1 MRRHRDFCTKYYFN
15 AHPHDS
21 FGIIRMAD
29 YYTANMRSAGAAPAG
44 SGLFTVIILIL
55 AGIALYYLYTFLT
68 TDVSSDKVVL
78 VPGKHE
84 ANIIPEKLPKMPT
97 PYEGGEYTFS
107 TWIYVNSFNTNMN
120 RRKHIFEIKGTH
132 FSTLLVA
139 LGAFK
144 NTLVVR
150 THNKDVNESFQSFQG
165 AVIPKAIR
173 NEEGFAATTASTE
186 GDLAAEKVNKM
197 FESMTTD
204 DTLSEPKTMCD
215 LPEIDMQ
222 RWVMITVVLSG
233 RSIDVYLDGK
243 LARSCVTKSYFKVDP
258 TGVLPK
264 ISERGGFDG
273 HISEMSVAN
282 YAMNP
287 AEIYRMY
294 IAGPEGATLDIVDWV
309 KSLFTG

>member
-1 MRRHRDFCTKYYFN
+1 
-15 AHPHDS
+15 
-21 FGIIRMAD
+21 MAD

-44 SGLFTVIILIL
+44 SGLFTVIMLIL

-68 TDVSSDKVVL
+68 KDVASDKTVL
-78 VPGKHE
+78 VAGKHE
-84 ANIIPEKLPKMPT
+84 ANMVPEKLPKMPT

-107 TWIYVNSFNTNMN
+107 TWLYVNSFNTNMN
-120 RRKHIFEIKGTH
+120 RRKHIFEISGKNH
-132 FSTLLVA
+132 STLLVA

-150 THNKDVNESFQSFQG
+150 THNKDVNETFESFQG
-165 AVIPKAIR
+165 AVIPKVVR
-173 NEEGFAATTASTE
+173 NEEGFSAETTLAEGNLSAANI
-186 GDLAAEKVNKM
+186 EKI
-197 FESMTTD
+197 FASMTTD
-204 DTLSEPKTMCD
+204 DSLSDPKTMCD

-258 TGVLPK
+258 TGVTPK
-264 ISERGGFDG
+264 ISGRGGFDG

-287 AEIYRMY
+287 SEIYRMY
-294 IAGPEGATLDIVDWV
+294 IAGPEGATLNIVDWV
-309 KSLFTG
+309 KSLFN